1 MVSSSVC
8 ERVLSRALSRGGT
21 FAEIFIEDSR
31 NFSMSLRD
39 GRIENAAL
47 SRPYGAGVRVY
58 DGLRSIYVYT
68 CDVSETGLLR
78 AADRAAAAVT
88 DTPKAAGDVRLAA
101 PIRISTRSKRR
112 SSPWRPRAART
123 SCVRRIKPP
132 APFSQASCRFPP
144 G

>member
-8 ERVLSRALSRGGT
+8 EHVLARALSRGGT

-68 CDVSETGLLR
+68 CDVSESGLLR
-78 AADRAAAAVT
+78 AADRGGGRDRYAQIRGRYQAGRARQRGYSSGQNAV
-88 DTPKAAGDVRLAA
+88 PLRGG
-101 PIRISTRSKRR
+101 
-112 SSPWRPRAART
+112 
-123 SCVRRIKPP
+123 
-132 APFSQASCRFPP
+132 FPP
-144 G
+144 RGDSAQGG

>member
-8 ERVLSRALSRGGT
+8 EHVLARALSRGST

-68 CDVSETGLLR
+68 CDVSESGLLR
-78 AADRAAAAVT
+78 AADRA
-88 DTPKAAGDVRLAA
+88 P
-101 PIRISTRSKRR
+101 RR
-112 SSPWRPRAART
+112 
-123 SCVRRIKPP
+123 
-132 APFSQASCRFPP
+132 

>member
-58 DGLRSIYVYT
+58 DGLRSIYV
-68 CDVSETGLLR
+68 CMPEPLMPNFGFGI
-78 AADRAAAAVT
+78 
-88 DTPKAAGDVRLAA
+88 KLANM
-101 PIRISTRSKRR
+101 P
-112 SSPWRPRAART
+112 
-123 SCVRRIKPP
+123 
-132 APFSQASCRFPP
+132 
-144 G
+144 

>member
-47 SRPYGAGVRVY
+47 SRPY
-58 DGLRSIYVYT
+58 LSLIH
-68 CDVSETGLLR
+68 
-78 AADRAAAAVT
+78 
-88 DTPKAAGDVRLAA
+88 
-101 PIRISTRSKRR
+101 I
-112 SSPWRPRAART
+112 
-123 SCVRRIKPP
+123 
-132 APFSQASCRFPP
+132 
-144 G
+144 